1 MPAANVSVHG
11 AERAGPWAQRKRGF
25 FCTAAVRNGSFAGPV
40 RRGVVRS
47 APVYGHGLI
56 NPSRLGVGRS
66 GGFSAP
72 LSTGMIAIAG
82 ESMARP
88 PGSAVFPCTGGS
100 NAGTPAR
107 CIMHFPPV
115 GANHGNQQA
124 ALPRNTAW
132 PTGRFKGWSKNRQ
145 GQAAEPGPSGQI
157 VSDESLCRTYVMS
170 NHYSKTLSFSYDG
183 IQKDP

>member
-1 MPAANVSVHG
+1 MVPSGPG
-11 AERAGPWAQRKRGF
+11 ACAQRKRGI
-25 FCTAAVRNGSFAGPV
+25 FCTTAVRNGSFAGPV

-115 GANHGNQQA
+115 GAI
-124 ALPRNTAW
+124 TEI
-132 PTGRFKGWSKNRQ
+132 SKPPYPVIRR
-145 GQAAEPGPSGQI
+145 GQPGGSRDGQKFVKARLLSVGPSRQI
-157 VSDESLCRTYVMS
+157 ISDESLCRNYV
-170 NHYSKTLSFSYDG
+170 NHFEDSVIF
-183 IQKDP
+183 I